1 MRLFVKDEVPSFGM
15 IHHLFYQNRKKSMA
29 DYKLSKYSAMTAKE
43 FSSSPTKMDIL
54 AKDKKITAFIQIIEQ
69 PFAAKSSRKK
79 RRCD

>member
-1 MRLFVKDEVPSFGM
+1 
-15 IHHLFYQNRKKSMA
+15 MA
-29 DYKLSKYSAMTAKE
+29 DYKLSKYSTMTAKE
-43 FSSSPTKMDIL
+43 FSSSPAKMDIL

>member
-1 MRLFVKDEVPSFGM
+1 
-15 IHHLFYQNRKKSMA
+15 MA

-79 RRCD
+79 RRCDWHYNDSILYWHEGHTS